1 MRRLIGAA
9 LALLVLGPA
18 LVWAAKGEFR
28 FFVVDCTSTRAHVAA
43 SNSARTALTIQNA
56 GTGTV
61 YLGSSGGPQVLTTG
75 IGFTLHA
82 GSVVEFGRG
91 TGDPTVQVECISGD
105 SAARGQ
111 RLNVMEEW

>member
-1 MRRLIGAA
+1 MRRLGVAA
-9 LALLVLGPA
+9 VLALVLA
-18 LVWAAKGEFR
+18 TSAWAARGEFR
-28 FFVVDCTSTRAHVAA
+28 FFVGDCTDTRSHVAA

-82 GSVVEFGRG
+82 GSVIAFSRPG
-91 TGDPTVQVECISGD
+91 GDPTAAVECVSGD

-111 RLNVMEEW
+111 RMNVMEEY